1 MSGVSP
7 NQRYSRTRPCPICG
21 GYDGGERGA
30 GHGPH
35 RHCYGFRSDDGRYA
49 RCSRA
54 EYAAD
59 ARYDEKTGTWIHGL
73 EGEEAGRTASYGA
86 SDGQRRI
93 AAEYDY
99 RDEAGTVLYQAVRYQ
114 PKGFKQR
121 RPDGAGGWIWKLEG
135 VPLVLYRLPELRAA
149 DPAATVYIPEG
160 ERDVE
165 NLRTHGFV
173 ATCNAMGAGKWR
185 PEYSDHLRGRHVVIL
200 PDCDKPGADHARTVA
215 GALDGIAASVKVL
228 DLPGLPTGGDVSDW
242 LTSGGTPDRLIAL
255 AGATR
260 EYDASEHPP
269 ARDTGE
275 WEAKITLLS
284 DVQPEQV
291 RWLWP
296 GYIPLGKLTVID
308 GDPGNGKSTVM
319 CDIAARVS
327 TGRAMPD
334 GSVSDLDGPAGVVLL
349 SAEDGPAD
357 TIRPRLDAA
366 GADVARVA
374 LLECAVSGER
384 ERGITLADLD
394 HIETA
399 IAAVGAGLVVIDPLM
414 AFLGGETNSY
424 RDQDMRAVL
433 APLARLADRTGA
445 AMVVI
450 RHFNK
455 GQAAN
460 VLYRGGG
467 SIGIIG
473 AARVGL
479 VIAPDPDELDSPRR
493 VMAVAKSNLA
503 VKPPA
508 MAYRLVQA
516 ANGVAYAVWE
526 GATHHTAAMLT
537 NAPPDDEERN
547 AQTDAA
553 SVLRE
558 ILAGGALPADDVKA
572 EAKRAGVSE
581 RTLWRAKGKIG
592 IRSRKEGYGDGARW
606 MWELPPEETKSA
618 AQRSVPK
625 DAEACQ
631 SNAMADFDE
640 VGTLRGDSTVA
651 RSNIGDE
658 AARAVVRLRQW
669 LDAGTLERLP
679 DVVPLPE
686 AMRDYR
692 ARPRFIGL
700 CETYLSYAPHS
711 LTTQDRI
718 VELVRLI
725 APFVRESAA

>member
-1 MSGVSP
+1 MGDVKP
-7 NQRYSRTRPCPICG
+7 EQRYSRTRPCPVCG
-21 GYDGGERGA
+21 GYDGGKRGA
-30 GHGPH
+30 GNGPH
-35 RHCYGFRSDDGRYA
+35 FHCHGFLSTDGRYA

-59 ARYDEKTGTWIHGL
+59 ALYEEKTNTWVHRLNSGDQ
-73 EGEEAGRTASYGA
+73 AATASYSA
-86 SDGQRRI
+86 SDEQRRI
-93 AAEYDY
+93 VAPYDY
-99 RDEAGTVLYQAVRYQ
+99 RDEAGTLLYQAVRYR

-135 VPLVLYRLPELRAA
+135 VRLVLYRLPELRAA

-160 ERDVE
+160 EKDVE
-165 NLRTHGFV
+165 NLRALGFV

-185 PEYSDHLRGRHVVIL
+185 AEYNAFLRGRQVVIL
-200 PDCDKPGADHARTVA
+200 PHNDKAGAHHARTVA
-215 GALDGIAASVKVL
+215 SALVGIAASVKVL
-228 DLPGLPTGGDVSDW
+228 DLPALPQGGDVSDW
-242 LTSGGTPDRLIAL
+242 LTSGGIPERLTAL

-269 ARDTGE
+269 AHDTGE
-275 WEAKITLLS
+275 WRAKITLLS

-327 TGRAMPD
+327 AGRAMPD
-334 GSVSDLDGPAGVVLL
+334 GGASDLDGPAGVVLL

-366 GADVARVA
+366 GADVTRVA

-394 HIETA
+394 HIEAA
-399 IAAVGAGLVVIDPLM
+399 IATVNAVLVVVDPLM

-424 RDQDMRAVL
+424 RDQDVRGVL
-433 APLARLADRTGA
+433 APLARLADRTGTA
-445 AMVVI
+445 IVVI
-450 RHFNK
+450 RHFSK
-455 GQAAN
+455 GQNAN

-479 VIAPDPDELDSPRR
+479 VVAPDPDEPDGPRR
-493 VMAVAKSNLA
+493 VLAVAKSNLA
-503 VKPPA
+503 MKPPA
-508 MAYRLVQA
+508 LAYRLTEA
-516 ANGVAYAVWE
+516 ANGVASVVWE

-537 NAPPDDEERN
+537 GPQADDEERN

-553 SVLRE
+553 SVLRD
-558 ILAGGALPADDVKA
+558 ILADGARPADEVKA

-581 RTLWRAKGKIG
+581 RTLWRAKAKLG
-592 IRSRKEGYGDGARW
+592 IRARKEGFGDGARW
-606 MWELPPEETKSA
+606 HWELPPDAPDDEGD
-618 AQRSVPK
+618 RSVPK

-631 SNAMADFDE
+631 SNSMAHFAE
-640 VGTLRGDSTVA
+640 NGTLRDGTVDDIA
-651 RSNIGDE
+651 LCRAWLASGASAITGIQIE
-658 AARAVVRLRQW
+658 AARRL
-669 LDAGTLERLP
+669 LGIGNGAFGDAR
-679 DVVPLPE
+679 VW
-686 AMRDYR
+686 R
-692 ARPRFIGL
+692 ARLAEMCGL
-700 CETYLSYAPHS
+700 ETIECA
-711 LTTQDRI
+711 
-718 VELVRLI
+718 
-725 APFVRESAA
+725 ESAD